1 MPLDLTFQ
9 LQQLGA
15 LGEEHSGDDGSC
27 WITKTH
33 FPMESFEIKFHA
45 NKMIVIARNPI
56 DVVPSMMQLVNMLS
70 HSLKQKE
77 SFKDDLPEFWNAA
90 VPLAVG
96 NMKKNQKLLLKI
108 TETIPTY
115 FIRFEDIR
123 TDAVPVM
130 LECMKFIL
138 DVDSIEGT
146 IVEKRVLEKC
156 SKGNAPKST
165 YKMKST
171 STSLS
176 RNIGEYT
183 DEQIDHMKVELR
195 EFLHFFGYTNHPE
208 VEHNTAFFEYNDQT
222 EKDLSEWKSF

>member
-1 MPLDLTFQ
+1 
-9 LQQLGA
+9 
-15 LGEEHSGDDGSC
+15 
-27 WITKTH
+27 
-33 FPMESFEIKFHA
+33 
-45 NKMIVIARNPI
+45 
-56 DVVPSMMQLVNMLS
+56 MLS

-156 SKGNAPKST
+156 SKGNAPKT
-165 YKMKST
+165 HYKMKST

-183 DEQIDHMKVELR
+183 DE
-195 EFLHFFGYTNHPE
+195 
-208 VEHNTAFFEYNDQT
+208 
-222 EKDLSEWKSF
+222 